1 MLSDHEQEIVRRGL
15 AASSLLGNEAFR
27 EVIQSLT
34 VEAFAVFTETS
45 PAELEKRENQY
56 NLCQGLKAI
65 EAELLTRVQ
74 AKDAIEQRE
83 NEEDIVDYDP
93 SLDN

>member
-1 MLSDHEQEIVRRGL
+1 MLSENEQEIVRRGL
-15 AASSLLGNEAFR
+15 AASSLLGNEDFR
-27 EVIQSLT
+27 EVIHSLT
-34 VEAFAVFTETS
+34 IESFAVFTETA
-45 PAELEKRENQY
+45 PAELQKRESQY

-65 EAELLTRVQ
+65 EAELLSRVQ

-83 NEEDIVDYDP
+83 NEEEIVDYDP